1 VTGRRL
7 VGVLVGALALVVL
20 YLGFTFVEVWLAS
33 RRDQARP
40 VQAIVVLGA
49 AQYNGRPSPVLRARL
64 DHAYDLWREKLAPT
78 VVVTGG
84 REPGDRFTEA
94 TASANYLE
102 SRGVP
107 DADVL
112 RETGGRN
119 SWESLAASAA
129 FLKVRGVHTVLL
141 VSDPFHNER
150 ITLMADE
157 VGLRPYVSP
166 TRTSP
171 IRGVARVPYFA
182 KETLEVAI
190 GRIIGFRHLTEWAG
204 GLDSRMQPAKVAT
217 TRSGVV

>member
-1 VTGRRL
+1 VTWRRVIAGL
-7 VGVLVGALALVVL
+7 LGVSALVVA
-20 YLGFTFVEVWLAS
+20 YLGFTFIQVWLAA

-64 DHAYDLWREKLAPT
+64 DHAYDLWHRGLAKT
-78 VVVTGG
+78 MVVTGG
-84 REPGDRFTEA
+84 RQPGDQFTEA

-102 SRGVP
+102 SKGIP
-107 DADVL
+107 DVDVL

-119 SWESLAASAA
+119 SWESLAASAN
-129 FLKVRGVHTVLL
+129 FLRQRGIHTVLL

-157 VGLRPYVSP
+157 LGLQPFGSP

-171 IRGVARVPYFA
+171 IRGAATVPHFA
-182 KETLEVAI
+182 KESLEVAI
-190 GRIIGFRHLTEWAG
+190 GRVIGFRHLTEWAG
-204 GLDSRMQPAKVAT
+204 GFRQPEAT
-217 TRSGVV
+217 E